1 MRAPAALPP
10 GALRNPTMLPP
21 HLWIRRCALL
31 AALLAGG
38 VALPAHAGAIPTH
51 EAREGC
57 SPASEGV
64 EGAGGVV
71 RDASCYV
78 TARELAR
85 WRGGSDLVIV
95 DPRPS
100 AEFRRV
106 RIPGSINL
114 PLRQLLSRPYLR
126 SRRLLL
132 VDAGYLGADLE
143 VGCREL
149 RAAGFVSVGIV
160 EGGLNAWAQ
169 TMGDLEGDRV
179 ARRGVNRIPARDLA
193 LATRSDHWL
202 VVDVSVT
209 SAPDLEELLPGAR
222 SVPLGGDPAAFRQE
236 LSRAMQAREGG
247 SGALFV
253 AIVGDEDEGSGYDEA
268 GRALSSLGV
277 VHAFFLEGGLEALR
291 NLRAAQSARL
301 AQAQVLG
308 GGSACEEVP

>member
-1 MRAPAALPP
+1 
-10 GALRNPTMLPP
+10 
-21 HLWIRRCALL
+21 
-31 AALLAGG
+31 
-38 VALPAHAGAIPTH
+38 
-51 EAREGC
+51 
-57 SPASEGV
+57 
-64 EGAGGVV
+64 
-71 RDASCYV
+71 
-78 TARELAR
+78 
-85 WRGGSDLVIV
+85 V

-132 VDAGYLGADLE
+132 VDAGYSGADLE
-143 VGCREL
+143 AGCREL
-149 RAAGFVSVGIV
+149 RTAGFGSVGIV

-169 TMGDLEGDRV
+169 TMGDLEGDRL

-193 LATRSDHWL
+193 RAAHSDHWL
-202 VVDVSVT
+202 VVDVSAT

-222 SVPLGGDPAAFRQE
+222 SVPLGGDPAAFRQA
-236 LSRAMQAREGG
+236 LGRAIQAREGG
-247 SGALFV
+247 PGALFV
-253 AIVGDEDEGSGYDEA
+253 AIVGDEGSGYAEA

-291 NLRAAQSARL
+291 ALHAAQSARL

-308 GGSACEEVP
+308 GPACEELR